1 MASWSR
7 FPSNVIVTQLIS
19 HVLMKISL
27 ALLACLA
34 PGGALA
40 YVPERQALANDLSR
54 RDAFSRG
61 LSVAGSAFTTAAL
74 LTASSPSP
82 SLAFDGSG
90 SSAYSGKNPQSVLE
104 RRKTYQARVVQDA
117 KDFVRL
123 GAAIAR
129 GETDGDAWVFVFS
142 PFERREPDAAGRT
155 FAAVP
160 DLIGHV
166 EGRELVGGCGYLLAS
181 SFTKQGKPP
190 ETTPAVKSF
199 TALSKTFDA
208 IKEAGSKGK
217 ADKAKAAYD
226 KAAPLF
232 AKYLE
237 DVGLPGD
244 LSDPIYR

>member
-1 MASWSR
+1 
-7 FPSNVIVTQLIS
+7 
-19 HVLMKISL
+19 MKIPF
-27 ALLACLA
+27 AIACLA
-34 PGGALA
+34 AAASTSGALA
-40 YVPERQALANDLSR
+40 YAPEHQTRRSATSNDLSR
-54 RDAFSRG
+54 RAALSRAI
-61 LSVAGSAFTTAAL
+61 SVAGSAFASAAL
-74 LTASSPSP
+74 LSATSPSP

-104 RRKTYQARVVQDA
+104 RKKAYQARVVQDA
-117 KDFVRL
+117 KDFNRL

-129 GETDGDAWVFVFS
+129 GETEGDPWAFVFF

-181 SFTKQGKPP
+181 SFTRAGKPP

-199 TALSKTFDA
+199 TALSKMFDP
-208 IKEAGSKGK
+208 IKAAGAKGD
-217 ADKAKAAYD
+217 AGKAKAAFG

-244 LSDPIYR
+244 LADPLYR

>member
-1 MASWSR
+1 
-7 FPSNVIVTQLIS
+7 
-19 HVLMKISL
+19 MKICL

-61 LSVAGSAFTTAAL
+61 LSVAGSAFTTATL

-181 SFTKQGKPP
+181 GFTRQGKPP

>member
-1 MASWSR
+1 
-7 FPSNVIVTQLIS
+7 
-19 HVLMKISL
+19 MKIHF
-27 ALLACLA
+27 AIACLA
-34 PGGALA
+34 AAASTSGALA
-40 YVPERQALANDLSR
+40 YAPEHQTSRSTTSTDLSR
-54 RDAFSRG
+54 RAALSRAI
-61 LSVAGSAFTTAAL
+61 SVAGSAFASAAL
-74 LTASSPSP
+74 VSSP

-104 RRKTYQARVVQDA
+104 RKKAYQARVVQDA
-117 KDFVRL
+117 KDFNRL

-129 GETDGDAWVFVFS
+129 GETEGDPWAFVFF

-181 SFTKQGKPP
+181 SFTRAGKPP

-199 TALSKTFDA
+199 TALSKMFDP
-208 IKEAGSKGK
+208 IKAAGAKGD
-217 ADKAKAAYD
+217 AGKAKAAFG

-244 LSDPIYR
+244 LSDPLYR